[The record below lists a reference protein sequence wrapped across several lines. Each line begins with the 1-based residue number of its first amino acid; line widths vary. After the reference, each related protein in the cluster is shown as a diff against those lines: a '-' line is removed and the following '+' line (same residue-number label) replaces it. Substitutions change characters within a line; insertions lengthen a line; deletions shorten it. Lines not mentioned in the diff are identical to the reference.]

1 MQDMIQDET
10 ARAAVRTV
18 PAIAPA
24 PLADV
29 ACCQNIPE
37 VLGSIEPS
45 VEPQLVID
53 EVLDG
58 RFLVREIIG
67 RSGMA
72 TIYRAEDMQHG
83 GRDVALK
90 VPLMSVESDPACFTC
105 LPRTS
110 RKAA

>member
-29 ACCQNIPE
+29 VCCHDIPE
-37 VLGSIEPS
+37 VRGNILPS
-45 VEPQLVID
+45 VEPQLALN
-53 EVLDG
+53 EVFDG
-58 RFLVREIIG
+58 RFLVREIVG

-72 TIYRAEDMQHG
+72 TIYRAEDLQHDR
-83 GRDVALK
+83 RDVALK
-90 VPLMSVESDPACFTC
+90 VPLMSVESGSIAPDLA
-105 LPRTS
+105 R
-110 RKAA
+110 R